1 MRLDRPECAGKLRG
15 ANSERKAVRGAS
27 EGDQVETSAH
37 FRQVHMVIA
46 KVTHSCNLRCA
57 YCCADAIPVTQ
68 PGATMTMETH
78 RNAARLLAGRTESES
93 VHWIFHGGEP
103 MLLPSAW
110 YEEAIEFL
118 IGVAEANPRLQ
129 RLVVGMQSNLTRLTP
144 EMLALV
150 KKYRIQVGT
159 SLDGPPQISDLYRQ
173 AGKRVEE
180 TIETMTRE
188 GAPPGVIAQIHRNAL
203 ANLDE
208 VIDYFDRKGFA
219 AMFNPTCPTGRGAN
233 VEGLTGD
240 ELFDARRR
248 LLERADRSGN
258 LKLLGPD
265 LVRQLWWFAAQTR
278 DMKERTCHDYNC
290 GGGVSLIGVDPNG
303 DLWPCGRA
311 SDVEMSKLG
320 NVNEPESLRDYPRAL
335 MKFHEKDAWY
345 VRCFGCA
352 AQLICLFGCTAFDKD
367 STPTREMDCH
377 ATRLLYQYLCERPD
391 LARRLVGRFGAEM
404 TKMRE
409 EVQTGKLPPPFLKL
423 HTGAHPC
430 DSCGAGREP
439 TAAAGKD
446 LTVQL
451 SADAHTAT
459 GGPNGTGA
467 WRKPVRRAGEVRCA
481 PRTHEAALT
490 S

>member
-1 MRLDRPECAGKLRG
+1 MDSN
-15 ANSERKAVRGAS
+15 ANLGGVR
-27 EGDQVETSAH
+27 
-37 FRQVHMVIA
+37 MVIA

-57 YCCADAIPVTQ
+57 YCCADAIPLTQ
-68 PGATMTMETH
+68 PGATMAIETH
-78 RNAARLLAGRTESES
+78 RNAARLLAGQTESEAL
-93 VHWIFHGGEP
+93 HWIFHGGEP
-103 MLLPSAW
+103 MLLPAAW

-180 TIETMTRE
+180 TIELMTRE
-188 GAPPGVIAQIHRNAL
+188 GAPPGVIAQIHRNAMS
-203 ANLDE
+203 NLDE

-219 AMFNPTCPTGRGAN
+219 VMFNPTCPTGRGAN
-233 VEGLTGD
+233 VEGLTGE

-265 LVRQLWWFAAQTR
+265 LVRQLWWFASQTR
-278 DMKERTCHDYNC
+278 DMGERTCHDYNC
-290 GGGVSLIGVDPNG
+290 GGGVTLIGVDPNG

-311 SDVEMSKLG
+311 SDAEMSRLG
-320 NVNEPESLRDYPRAL
+320 NVNEPESLRNYPRAL
-335 MKFHEKDAWY
+335 MRFHEKDAWY

-367 STPTREMDCH
+367 SVPTRETDCH
-377 ATRLLYQYLCERPD
+377 ATLLLYQYLCAHPD
-391 LARRLVGRFGAEM
+391 LARRMVERFHAEM
-404 TKMRE
+404 TRVRE
-409 EVQTGKLPPPFLKL
+409 EVETGKLPPPFLKL

-430 DSCGAGREP
+430 ENRSVGCEPATVAGQE
-439 TAAAGKD
+439 
-446 LTVQL
+446 LTVRFG
-451 SADAHTAT
+451 ADANAAI
-459 GGPNGTGA
+459 GGPNGA
-467 WRKPVRRAGEVRCA
+467 AAPREPVRQAGEVRRDR
-481 PRTHEAALT
+481 RTREAALT